1 MQPSDRDDRGEGFLS
16 KKESAAPRLF
26 FTRREQ
32 ERKMT
37 DYTYIIFDVDGTLIN
52 FEKSERRA
60 FSRTMESCGIFD
72 DDELH
77 RKYTDICD
85 SVWEEYDLDNTKDAY
100 IRKNY
105 HQLYRSYA
113 VRRFAELGKELN
125 LEKTPEEL
133 SRIYTRYYKEER
145 IPEPKAEEVCRRLS
159 QYYTLVLA
167 TNGLEEIQVPRAAIF
182 GDCISRIFVSESVGA
197 VKPSAEF
204 FECICNTL
212 SVASPSECLMV
223 GDSLVNDME
232 GAAAAGMKTC
242 WYHPGKG
249 SAVCGV
255 NPDYEI
261 TALEELL
268 RILQLCDN

>member
-1 MQPSDRDDRGEGFLS
+1 M
-16 KKESAAPRLF
+16 F

-32 ERKMT
+32 EKKMT

-85 SVWEEYDLDNTKDAY
+85 SVWEEYDLDNTKDPY

-105 HQLYRSYA
+105 HQLYRNYA
-113 VRRFAELGKELN
+113 VRRFYELKKELN

-159 QYYTLVLA
+159 QYYRLILA

-182 GDCISRIFVSESVGA
+182 GDCISHIFVSESVGA
-197 VKPSAEF
+197 VKPSSEF
-204 FECICNTL
+204 FDCICNTL

-232 GAAAAGMKTC
+232 GAAVAGMKTC

-249 SAVCGV
+249 SAACGV

>member
-85 SVWEEYDLDNTKDAY
+85 SCL
-100 IRKNY
+100 
-105 HQLYRSYA
+105 LY
-113 VRRFAELGKELN
+113 
-125 LEKTPEEL
+125 T
-133 SRIYTRYYKEER
+133 SRC
-145 IPEPKAEEVCRRLS
+145 V
-159 QYYTLVLA
+159 
-167 TNGLEEIQVPRAAIF
+167 
-182 GDCISRIFVSESVGA
+182 
-197 VKPSAEF
+197 
-204 FECICNTL
+204 
-212 SVASPSECLMV
+212 
-223 GDSLVNDME
+223 
-232 GAAAAGMKTC
+232 
-242 WYHPGKG
+242 
-249 SAVCGV
+249 
-255 NPDYEI
+255 
-261 TALEELL
+261 
-268 RILQLCDN
+268 